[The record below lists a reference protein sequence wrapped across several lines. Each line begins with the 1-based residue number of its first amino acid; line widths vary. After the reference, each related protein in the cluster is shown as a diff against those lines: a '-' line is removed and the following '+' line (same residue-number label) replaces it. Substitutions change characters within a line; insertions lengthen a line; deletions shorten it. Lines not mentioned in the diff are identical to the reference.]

1 MIFWTVDTRE
11 LDALCRAFSPESRTR
26 LHHAAARS
34 VSVLCRRH
42 LRTIGQSRHATAN
55 RLGAA
60 PTGHFEQTG
69 ITLTAAPND
78 AHVRLTLP
86 GLARAFRPLVIRP
99 RRAKALT
106 LPIAAEAYGKKV
118 SELKRSGWA
127 LFQAKGVLMGKS
139 PAGSLRPLYAL
150 KTSVRLRQDRTL
162 LPADERLAETA
173 RKGYLRRLAA
183 FLRT

>member
-60 PTGHFEQTG
+60 PTGHFEQAG
-69 ITLTAAPND
+69 ITLTAAPDD

-86 GLARAFRPLVIRP
+86 GLARAKGARILADDEAGRLTPMYLLCASVTQKRDHTKASIQAQFPYP
-99 RRAKALT
+99 RTK
-106 LPIAAEAYGKKV
+106 G
-118 SELKRSGWA
+118 RS
-127 LFQAKGVLMGKS
+127 
-139 PAGSLRPLYAL
+139 
-150 KTSVRLRQDRTL
+150 
-162 LPADERLAETA
+162 
-173 RKGYLRRLAA
+173 
-183 FLRT
+183 